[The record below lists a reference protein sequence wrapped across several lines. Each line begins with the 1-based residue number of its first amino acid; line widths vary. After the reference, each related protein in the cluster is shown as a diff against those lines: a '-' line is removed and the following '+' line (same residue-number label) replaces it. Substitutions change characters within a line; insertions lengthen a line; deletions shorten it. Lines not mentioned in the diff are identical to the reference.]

1 MQQETKFIRGLRL
14 FFAVCFCVVLLCVI
28 TVNYP
33 LAGVILFLTGLLVI
47 VSHVNVSRGG
57 SELVSRFPLILFLIS
72 LAVRL
77 AAVALLTTPIESD
90 FALQY
95 QASQQFARGDFS
107 FQDTVYFQRWG
118 YQTGLVIWQGTLLK
132 IWNNPLILRLVNCLV
147 SAGTNVLLY
156 LIARDYFTP
165 RAAQT
170 ASLAYAFFLFPATF
184 VTVLCNSIPSA
195 FFLTLCLYLIMSRQL
210 ESFPR
215 IPVYVLAGAS
225 LALANALRPDAP
237 LVLVP
242 LLAYFLFRFVSKASL
257 KNFISYLKKFSALF
271 LTFLVLSTA
280 LSGLVKITGVNAS
293 GLNNNDPLWGLV
305 LGTNTETGGTY
316 NDSDGQAISALT
328 QQGMTRSEAE
338 RQVISQHLQV
348 GAAKLL
354 ETAVRKMRT
363 LWWDGALG
371 WSLSSIR
378 QTSPVLFELLEEIDR
393 AMFTCALFL
402 AGLGALALFRRS
414 RKDMKLYLIPF
425 VIFATSCVYLLIEV
439 QPRYAYVGQIA
450 VFILMAGGTQVV
462 VSLWETVTGSWRVL
476 AGSRKTLREPPKA
489 T

>member
-1 MQQETKFIRGLRL
+1 MVRL
-14 FFAVCFCVVLLCVI
+14 GAVVLI
-28 TVNYP
+28 
-33 LAGVILFLTGLLVI
+33 
-47 VSHVNVSRGG
+47 
-57 SELVSRFPLILFLIS
+57 
-72 LAVRL
+72 
-77 AAVALLTTPIESD
+77 TTPIESD

-132 IWNNPLILRLVNCLV
+132 LWNTPLLLRLVNCLV
-147 SAGTNVLLY
+147 SAGTNVLIY
-156 LIARDYFTP
+156 LIARDYFTQ
-165 RAAQT
+165 RAAQL

-184 VTVLCNSIPSA
+184 VTVLCNSIPSG
-195 FFLTLCLYLIMSRQL
+195 FFLTLCLYRIMARRF
-210 ESFPR
+210 ESCPR
-215 IPVYVLAGAS
+215 LPVYALAGAS

-257 KNFISYLKKFSALF
+257 KNFIAYLKKFLALF

-280 LSGLVKITGVNAS
+280 LSGLVKLTGVNAA
-293 GLNNNDPLWGLV
+293 GLKNNDPLWGMV

-316 NDSDGQAISALT
+316 NDGDGQAISVLT

-348 GAAKLL
+348 GPAKFL
-354 ETAVRKMRT
+354 ETAVRKVRT
-363 LWWDGALG
+363 LWWDSALG

-402 AGLGALALFRRS
+402 AGLGALALFRRP
-414 RKDMKLYLIPF
+414 RKDMKLYLVPF
-425 VIFATSCVYLLIEV
+425 VIFAASCVYLLIEV

-450 VFILMAGGTQVV
+450 VFVLMAGGTQVV
-462 VSLWETVTGSWRVL
+462 VSLWETAASSWRAL
-476 AGSRKTLREPPKA
+476 ARSRRTLEEPPK
-489 T
+489 TR